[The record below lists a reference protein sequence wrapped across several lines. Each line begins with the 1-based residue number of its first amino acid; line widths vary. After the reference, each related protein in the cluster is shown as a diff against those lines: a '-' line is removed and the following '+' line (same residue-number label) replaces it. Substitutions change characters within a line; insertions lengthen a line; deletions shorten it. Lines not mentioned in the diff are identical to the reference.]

1 MLCQS
6 LPSRFLE
13 FLGSVGA
20 IVGEVAVLDFWAVV
34 HIHVVAMKAP
44 ADDLA
49 RFGFGAFAFA
59 MGQRRL
65 PLAAPLDE
73 PAVSGLGRQRF
84 RHAPCLL
91 GCVLGA
97 GAKLDG
103 AHIVVVSFHGKTT
116 DALAVSAALPVV
128 PRKIAIVTMA
138 HLSPNLLLS
147 RLRPF
152 ASAHSP
158 ACWSHTTG
166 LSSPF
171 RRLPG

>member
-1 MLCQS
+1 M
-6 LPSRFLE
+6 
-13 FLGSVGA
+13 
-20 IVGEVAVLDFWAVV
+20 GEVAVLDFWAVV
-34 HIHVVAMKAP
+34 HIRVAAMEAP

-49 RFGFGAFAFA
+49 RFGFGASAFA
-59 MGQRRL
+59 MGQCRFPLVARL
-65 PLAAPLDE
+65 DK
-73 PAVSGLGRQRF
+73 PAVIGLGRDRF
-84 RHAPCLL
+84 RNAPCLL
-91 GCVLGA
+91 GCMLGS

-103 AHIVVVSFHGKTT
+103 AHIVVVSLHQDTAE
-116 DALAVSAALPVV
+116 ALAVSAALPVV

-138 HLSPNLLLS
+138 YLSPNLLLS